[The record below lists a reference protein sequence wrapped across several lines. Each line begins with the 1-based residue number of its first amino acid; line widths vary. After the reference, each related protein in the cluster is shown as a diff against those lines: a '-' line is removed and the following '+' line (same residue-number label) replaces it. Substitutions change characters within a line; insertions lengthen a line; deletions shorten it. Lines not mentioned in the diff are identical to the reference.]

1 VIRDSAIDHAEQLA
15 PRVKRRRQH
24 RGEAGLV
31 GGRHRL
37 LARRR
42 VEVGLQVGDDDRLP
56 AGHGL
61 LREMAGWVAD
71 GLADLRPG
79 ARRRFPAARVRRRP
93 PDQLLPA
100 EQVDEAVVGEP
111 GDEDLGDLA
120 ERRVELERAGQ
131 PLADPLEQPE
141 PVRLA
146 LGVPAS
152 GLADQHHH
160 PVDVARRAAQ
170 RHRELAQEDA
180 GAVAAARRQ
189 RVFPRHTAE
198 YLTRELVALAQLGVR
213 DKPDRVERPA
223 GQRRGLAGQS
233 EQSGCVFVCELYVAV
248 SVRDDDADLRLAQN
262 EFSRQIPGGG
272 TFVPARHRH
281 APVKAQVSWSLPGHE
296 HV

>member
-1 VIRDSAIDHAEQLA
+1 MGSPICAQV
-15 PRVKRRRQH
+15 P
-24 RGEAGLV
+24 
-31 GGRHRL
+31 GG
-37 LARRR
+37 
-42 VEVGLQVGDDDRLP
+42 GSQPP
-56 AGHGL
+56 AC
-61 LREMAGWVAD
+61 A
-71 GLADLRPG
+71 
-79 ARRRFPAARVRRRP
+79 AARLISFSPLNRSMKQWSANRGTRIWATWRSVVSNSSE
-93 PDQLLPA
+93 PA
-100 EQVDEAVVGEP
+100 SRS
-111 GDEDLGDLA
+111 L
-120 ERRVELERAGQ
+120 
-131 PLADPLEQPE
+131 DPLEQPE

-160 PVDVARRAAQ
+160 AVDVARRAAQ
-170 RHRELAQEDA
+170 RHRELAQEHL
-180 GAVAAARRQ
+180 GAVAAAGRQ
-189 RVFPRHTAE
+189 RVFPRHPAQH
-198 YLTRELVALAQLGVR
+198 LARELVALALLGVR

-223 GQRRGLAGQS
+223 GQRRGLAGQP